1 MKTCYYEI
9 LGVDRS
15 CSADDIKKAYRKLA
29 LKWHP
34 DKNQNSDDAKE
45 MFQLITE
52 ANEVLSDPQERAWYD
67 DHRDQIL
74 RGDDALDTDEESKE
88 EAGHLVN
95 VWKYFNKSCFNGQ
108 YDDSQDG
115 FYSVYRSVFGD
126 IAHRECEGFDT
137 RFDFEDFPTFGYSD
151 SPWDPTVKLFYSFWS
166 AFSSG
171 LSFGWYD
178 KWDVRQAEGRRMR
191 RAMEQENARERKSKK
206 KDYNDKVRHLVEY
219 VRNRDP
225 RVAEQK
231 KVEQMEADRVAEQR
245 QAERKRKEELK
256 KERRARAREVQE
268 KRWAENE
275 AEVAAMAKR
284 YGGPGSEGSG
294 EDQPQQE
301 EVQDV
306 YECAAC
312 KKVFKSHKAYANHEN
327 SKKHKDAVE
336 KLRRTLIEDDAFLES
351 LAASS
356 EESSPVLEET
366 QKVEAEKEAE
376 RSDSDSDSEGS
387 VDVEAATEKKLE
399 VSASDL
405 LEGYVDAEKSEQG
418 SSSWEKIERADG
430 SSESSDESEI
440 EFEVFGRNKDALGG
454 DEEEDEEEAA
464 SPKKSKASSTE
475 VPAGGDDVPKSSGA
489 KQQHR
494 RRRKD
499 KSAEDP
505 AGAKEAAAKRC
516 DVCGESFSSRTK
528 LFAHI
533 KEMGHAAAKE
543 VSRGKSKKGGKRRAK

>member
-1 MKTCYYEI
+1 
-9 LGVDRS
+9 
-15 CSADDIKKAYRKLA
+15 YRKLA

-191 RAMEQENARERKSKK
+191 RATEQENARERKSKK

-256 KERRARAREVQE
+256 KERRARAR
-268 KRWAENE
+268 
-275 AEVAAMAKR
+275 
-284 YGGPGSEGSG
+284 S
-294 EDQPQQE
+294 
-301 EVQDV
+301 
-306 YECAAC
+306 
-312 KKVFKSHKAYANHEN
+312 
-327 SKKHKDAVE
+327 
-336 KLRRTLIEDDAFLES
+336 
-351 LAASS
+351 
-356 EESSPVLEET
+356 
-366 QKVEAEKEAE
+366 
-376 RSDSDSDSEGS
+376 
-387 VDVEAATEKKLE
+387 
-399 VSASDL
+399 
-405 LEGYVDAEKSEQG
+405 
-418 SSSWEKIERADG
+418 
-430 SSESSDESEI
+430 
-440 EFEVFGRNKDALGG
+440 
-454 DEEEDEEEAA
+454 
-464 SPKKSKASSTE
+464 
-475 VPAGGDDVPKSSGA
+475 
-489 KQQHR
+489 
-494 RRRKD
+494 
-499 KSAEDP
+499 
-505 AGAKEAAAKRC
+505 
-516 DVCGESFSSRTK
+516 
-528 LFAHI
+528 
-533 KEMGHAAAKE
+533 
-543 VSRGKSKKGGKRRAK
+543 